1 MKYKILEKPNCED
14 AYDLIQD
21 ALRKRAT
28 ILIFACCKVSYEG
41 RALSELNWG
50 ERIIMIKPDGA
61 FLIHQEKKVEP
72 VNWQPPKSR
81 TRAYIK
87 NDNLFLESHRR
98 TPKELLTAEIRQIQF
113 ITYANIEDFEELEQ
127 AGYEK
132 DMSDM
137 IMEKPHLIEEG
148 FTPTTREY
156 SVEHGFIDI
165 LGKDSDNNLMILE
178 LKARKA
184 GVTAV
189 KQLRRYIQ
197 DMENTDNDYLRE
209 VEAEKKKIRGIL
221 DAPDIMHDAL
231 EMIEEE
237 GIEFVAVETP
247 RELNREKNI
256 ICNLIEKTKK
266 IKKESKYY
274 TLLNSLN
281 YAFEHLGKI
290 GAEKKVLIL

>member
-1 MKYKILEKPNCED
+1 MKYKILEKPNCND
-14 AYDLIQD
+14 AYDLVQE

-28 ILIFACCKVSYEG
+28 ISIFACCKVNYEG

-87 NDNLFLESHRR
+87 NENLFLESHRR
-98 TPKELLTAEIRQIQF
+98 TPKELLTVEIRQIQF
-113 ITYANIEDFEELEQ
+113 INYANIEDYEELEQ

-132 DMSDM
+132 DMGDM
-137 IMEKPHLIEEG
+137 IMDKPHMIEEG
-148 FTPTTREY
+148 FTPTAREN

-165 LGKDSDNNLMILE
+165 LGKDNDNNLMILE

-184 GVTAV
+184 GVNAV
-189 KQLRRYIQ
+189 KQLKRYLL
-197 DMENTDNDYLRE
+197 DFENTDNDYLKE
-209 VEAEKKKIRGIL
+209 CHAQKKKIRGL
-221 DAPDIMHDAL
+221 LVAPSIMEDAL

-237 GIEFVAVETP
+237 GIEFVSIEPP
-247 RELNREKNI
+247 R
-256 ICNLIEKTKK
+256 
-266 IKKESKYY
+266 
-274 TLLNSLN
+274 
-281 YAFEHLGKI
+281 
-290 GAEKKVLIL
+290 